1 MGALIDL
8 EAVATAEQEAQAAR
22 SCRALV
28 CTSTSCLSAGAAVV
42 RRTLEEEVDDAG
54 RQEDRPGRRHRLPGP
69 VQPRSPRARRAA
81 GRRAHPLPPR
91 RRGRRAGHRDR
102 APARRSTDGPRR
114 GGTARPAVPRPPGPV
129 VLAGAGRIDPDR
141 LEDYVAHGGYRALH
155 TALHERT
162 PADVLDAVERS
173 GLRGRGGAGYPT
185 GRKWRLLA
193 EATGE
198 HKVVVANGDEGDPG
212 AFMDR
217 TIMDS
222 DPHRVLEGLTLAAYA
237 TGAEHGYLYVRA
249 EYPLAIERLE
259 RAIRAA
265 KKGRLLGRG
274 ILGTDF
280 SFDVEV
286 RVGAG
291 AFVCGEETALLASIE
306 GRRGTPRL
314 RPPYPTERGLWG
326 APTMINNVETLA
338 NVPAIVLD
346 GPEAF
351 AAVGTADSPGT
362 KVFALAGPLELTGL
376 IEVPMGISLR
386 TIVEEMAGGIAGGRR
401 FKAAQTGG
409 PSGGC
414 IPDAALD
421 TPVDY
426 EHLRELGSM
435 MGSGGLVVIDD
446 SVSMPEFARFYVAF
460 CRDES
465 CGKCVPCRAGTVEMH
480 TLLDRICEGQGRR
493 TRPARL
499 ESLCHTVATTSLC
512 GLGQSA
518 PNPVLSTLEHFRDE
532 YEALL
537 RDGPATA
544 RGRRRLPRHGRS
556 RRCTVK
562 PGPAADARPA
572 HHPGPARRR
581 GGARPRGGDH
591 PRAGAPPRGP
601 DPDAV
606 PPRGL
611 SIHGGCR
618 VCIVEVEGQ
627 HAAAAGVR
635 DGRQRGH
642 EIRSTAEQIEQHRR
656 TIVELLFA
664 EGSHVCA
671 ACVASGDCELQDL
684 ATRTG
689 VDHVPHAMAFPRH
702 EVDASHPRFVLDR
715 DRCVLCTRCV
725 RVCTRS
731 RGRRVG
737 HRPPRGRRQARR
749 RDGPAVGRGRRLH
762 LVRQVRRGV
771 PDRGAVR
778 ARDLVR
784 RAPRG
789 PGAAGLPRR
798 GTRRHVGRADRPETR
813 DRRSGQEPIV
823 TTPLGRR
830 PRVATAWLGGC
841 SGCHMSFL
849 DLDEVLFDLAARAD
863 VVFGPLADVKEFP
876 ADVDLVL
883 VEGAVANTDNLELA
897 RDIRANAAVVVSFGD
912 CAVTGNITALRN
924 ALGEPAR
931 MLERVYVEPPTSA
944 GPCRPTSCRR
954 CSPRSCPCT
963 RSSTS
968 TCS

>member
-54 RQEDRPGRRHRLPGP
+54 RQEEVQVVATGCPGLCSLGPLVHVEPQGGEPTRYHHVDADGARAIATEHLLDGRPT
-69 VQPRSPRARRAA
+69 
-81 GRRAHPLPPR
+81 
-91 RRGRRAGHRDR
+91 DR
-102 APARRSTDGPRR
+102 AEV
-114 GGTARPAVPRPPGPV
+114 VPPDLPFLAHQVRI

-141 LEDYVAHGGYRALH
+141 LEDYVAHGGYLALH

-173 GLRGRGGAGYPT
+173 GLRGRGGAGYPA

-193 EATGE
+193 EATGG

-414 IPDAALD
+414 IPEAALD

-446 SVSMPEFARFYVAF
+446 SVSMPQFARFYVAF

-493 TRPARL
+493 SDLRRL

-537 RDGPATA
+537 RDGPAATA
-544 RGRRRLPRHGRS
+544 E
-556 RRCTVK
+556 V
-562 PGPAADARPA
+562 AASPPTPDAA
-572 HHPGPARRR
+572 V
-581 GGARPRGGDH
+581 GGAP
-591 PRAGAPPRGP
+591 
-601 DPDAV
+601 
-606 PPRGL
+606 
-611 SIHGGCR
+611 
-618 VCIVEVEGQ
+618 
-627 HAAAAGVR
+627 
-635 DGRQRGH
+635 
-642 EIRSTAEQIEQHRR
+642 
-656 TIVELLFA
+656 
-664 EGSHVCA
+664 
-671 ACVASGDCELQDL
+671 
-684 ATRTG
+684 
-689 VDHVPHAMAFPRH
+689 
-702 EVDASHPRFVLDR
+702 
-715 DRCVLCTRCV
+715 
-725 RVCTRS
+725 
-731 RGRRVG
+731 
-737 HRPPRGRRQARR
+737 
-749 RDGPAVGRGRRLH
+749 
-762 LVRQVRRGV
+762 
-771 PDRGAVR
+771 
-778 ARDLVR
+778 
-784 RAPRG
+784 
-789 PGAAGLPRR
+789 
-798 GTRRHVGRADRPETR
+798 
-813 DRRSGQEPIV
+813 
-823 TTPLGRR
+823 
-830 PRVATAWLGGC
+830 
-841 SGCHMSFL
+841 
-849 DLDEVLFDLAARAD
+849 
-863 VVFGPLADVKEFP
+863 
-876 ADVDLVL
+876 
-883 VEGAVANTDNLELA
+883 
-897 RDIRANAAVVVSFGD
+897 
-912 CAVTGNITALRN
+912 
-924 ALGEPAR
+924 
-931 MLERVYVEPPTSA
+931 
-944 GPCRPTSCRR
+944 
-954 CSPRSCPCT
+954 
-963 RSSTS
+963 
-968 TCS
+968 